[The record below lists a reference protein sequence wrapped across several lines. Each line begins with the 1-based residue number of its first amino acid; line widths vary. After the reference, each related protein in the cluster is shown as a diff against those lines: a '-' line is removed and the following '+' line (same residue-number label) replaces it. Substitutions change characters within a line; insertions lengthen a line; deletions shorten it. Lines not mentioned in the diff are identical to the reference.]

1 MKKSY
6 PEHWVETTLKEVV
19 VSKKGKKPKI
29 LKDKPFPKSSPYID
43 IEAFE
48 TGLIKQYAD
57 NESSNI
63 CVPTDVLVVW
73 DGARFGLAG
82 FGQSGSIGSTLACLT
97 PIIVEPRYLYKFIQ
111 SHYSTIQ
118 QKPKGMATPHVDP
131 DLFWNLELPLPPL
144 NEQKRIAEK
153 LDAILPKVKSA
164 RDRLEKIPAILKKF
178 RQSVLAAACSGKLT
192 EDWREEYAQRT
203 GKELPEWEE
212 KPIKEYFSTNNS
224 FCYGVVQPGENVK
237 TGNYLIRVNNI
248 TESGKLDIA
257 DIRKI
262 SYKINDNYKRSQ
274 LKGGELLVTVVG
286 AIGRVAVA
294 TKEVIGYNIARA
306 IAKIPFNDLVN
317 PEYACLFFLQNTTRK
332 RLEDLSREV
341 ARKTLNLEQLKEFTI
356 PLPPLEEQQEIVR
369 RVEKLFALADSI
381 EEKYKKAYERLE
393 KLEQA
398 ILAKA
403 FRGELVEPD
412 PNDEPAEELLKRIL
426 EEKAKLEREQ
436 KGKKRKK

>member
-192 EDWREEYAQRT
+192 EDWREGKNFNLHEYLEVIINERKKDKKYSKYLNTIIELKLPIEWSLENDVPESWLITKMGIICPKITDGTHDTPKRLKKGIPYIT
-203 GKELPEWEE
+203 GKHIRDRYIDFNNCDYITIEE
-212 KPIKEYFSTNNS
+212 HK
-224 FCYGVVQPGENVK
+224 
-237 TGNYLIRVNNI
+237 
-248 TESGKLDIA
+248 
-257 DIRKI
+257 KI
-262 SYKINDNYKRSQ
+262 Y
-274 LKGGELLVTVVG
+274 
-286 AIGRVAVA
+286 
-294 TKEVIGYNIARA
+294 ARC
-306 IAKIPFNDLVN
+306 N
-317 PEYACLFFLQNTTRK
+317 PEYDDVLMVNIGAGTATPARVNVTYEFSMKN
-332 RLEDLSREV
+332 V
-341 ARKTLNLEQLKEFTI
+341 A
-356 PLPPLEEQQEIVR
+356 
-369 RVEKLFALADSI
+369 
-381 EEKYKKAYERLE
+381 
-393 KLEQA
+393 
-398 ILAKA
+398 
-403 FRGELVEPD
+403 
-412 PNDEPAEELLKRIL
+412 LLKVDNKLITGRYL
-426 EEKAKLEREQ
+426 EYHQLRFKDYIFNQ
-436 KGKKRKK
+436 ITKGGA